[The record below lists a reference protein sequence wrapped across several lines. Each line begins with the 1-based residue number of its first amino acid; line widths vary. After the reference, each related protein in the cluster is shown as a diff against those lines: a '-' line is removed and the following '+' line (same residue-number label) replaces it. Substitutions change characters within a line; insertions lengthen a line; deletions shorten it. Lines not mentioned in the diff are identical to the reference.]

1 MMKTIRLAIAA
12 TALLSLGSA
21 AAAQSATD
29 ARCVILSNVFA
40 KQAKDDNARKLAE
53 ASMYFYL
60 GRIGHSSSAQVKA
73 QFDQQSKTISD
84 TNAGGLMA
92 DCVKG
97 FQDEL
102 QLVQSLAGATA
113 ASPPAKPPGK

>member
-1 MMKTIRLAIAA
+1 MKTIRFALAA
-12 TALLSLGSA
+12 TALLSLSSA
-21 AAAQSATD
+21 ATAQSATD

-40 KQAKDDNARKLAE
+40 KQAKDDDARKLAE

-60 GRIGHSSSAQVKA
+60 GRIGHATSAQVKA
-73 QFDQQSKTISD
+73 QFDQQSKTITD

-97 FQDEL
+97 FQSEL
-102 QLVQSLAGATA
+102 QLVQGLAGQAVAPSTAT
-113 ASPPAKPPGK
+113 KPPGK

>member
-1 MMKTIRLAIAA
+1 MKTIRLAIAA

-29 ARCVILSNVFA
+29 ARCIILSNVFA

-60 GRIGHSSSAQVKA
+60 GRIGHASSAQVKA

-97 FQDEL
+97 FQSEL
-102 QLVQSLAGATA
+102 QLIQTLAGGDATP
-113 ASPPAKPPGK
+113 PPAKPPGK

>member
-21 AAAQSATD
+21 AVAQSATD
-29 ARCVILSNVFA
+29 ARCVILGNVFA
-40 KQAKDDNARKLAE
+40 KQAKDDDARKLAE

-60 GRIGHSSSAQVKA
+60 GRIGHASSAQVKA
-73 QFDQQSKTISD
+73 QFDQQSKTITD
-84 TNAGGLMA
+84 TSAGGMMA

-102 QLVQSLAGATA
+102 QLIQSLAGATA

>member
-1 MMKTIRLAIAA
+1 MKTIRFALAA
-12 TALLSLGSA
+12 TALLSLSSA
-21 AAAQSATD
+21 ATAQSATD

-40 KQAKDDNARKLAE
+40 KQAKDDDLRKLAE

-60 GRIGHSSSAQVKA
+60 GRIGHATSAQVKA
-73 QFDQQSKTISD
+73 QFDQQSKTITD

-97 FQDEL
+97 FQSEL
-102 QLVQSLAGATA
+102 QLVQSLAGQAVA
-113 ASPPAKPPGK
+113 PSPAAKPPGK